1 MYITWLKTNSIVYK
15 MSFTKYYVK
24 AKRGTYQFQ
33 QFKKKLPIKLQLKGD
48 FSLSF

>member
-1 MYITWLKTNSIVYK
+1 MHKYNMYITWLKTNSIVYK

-33 QFKKKLPIKLQLKGD
+33 QFKKRITNQT
-48 FSLSF
+48 SIEM